1 MFQNLEIF
9 RLAQG
14 LAEHAASRQ
23 SVVAGNIANADT
35 PGYRQRD
42 IPDFAEIWRDD
53 PAGTGM
59 RRTREA
65 HFQWT
70 PGSDD
75 AQIFVV
81 ADAPADPNGNTVSL
95 ETEIIKSA
103 EVRQQHEIALSIY
116 RSGLNVLRTSLGRR

>member
-14 LAEHAASRQ
+14 MAEHAASRQ

-42 IPDFAEIWRDD
+42 IPDFAEIWRNDTS
-53 PAGTGM
+53 GIGM
-59 RRTREA
+59 RRTRDSHLSQA
-65 HFQWT
+65 
-70 PGSDD
+70 PGSER
-75 AQIFVV
+75 ARSFAVS
-81 ADAPADPNGNTVSL
+81 DAPADPNGNTVSL

-103 EVRQQHEIALSIY
+103 EIRQQHEIALSIY
-116 RSGLNVLRTSLGRR
+116 RSGLSVLRTSLGRR